1 MDLEWIDF
9 STSYNS
15 TIKTVFNLNP
25 KLFNTKSA
33 MALPIRLVSKLEM
46 DFGMDRFFDKL

>member
-1 MDLEWIDF
+1 MDLERIDL
-9 STSYNS
+9 STSYKL
-15 TIKTVFNLNP
+15 KTVCDLNP

-33 MALPIRLVSKLEM
+33 MALPIRWIAKLEM